1 MASPPRLGA
10 SPLANQFRRK
20 SDHKFTLNLF
30 RRQFRCISH
39 VATFYKPVLMSELG
53 YWLRHLASGLRPSR
67 ISAVYEM
74 YVKYLSSLFDMYV
87 RGISDVDEM

>member
-1 MASPPRLGA
+1 MYM
-10 SPLANQFRRK
+10 
-20 SDHKFTLNLF
+20 
-30 RRQFRCISH
+30 RCKGFIDCIDLL
-39 VATFYKPVLMSELG
+39 YKLVPMSELG

-74 YVKYLSSLFDMYV
+74 YVKHLSNLFNMYV

>member
-1 MASPPRLGA
+1 MNGKRDQPV
-10 SPLANQFRRK
+10 
-20 SDHKFTLNLF
+20 FTWSYL
-30 RRQFRCISH
+30 
-39 VATFYKPVLMSELG
+39 YKPVPMSELG

-74 YVKYLSSLFDMYV
+74 YVKYLSILFNMYV